1 MQFWSMGDICSASS
15 FWWLPHLV
23 SLDWARPC
31 YESGTAIGRTHLT
44 FSLTTLDDLQT
55 KSCALEPVFG
65 VRLYPRAVFHCCCLV
80 CDHTTTTNNNIFI
93 LFSVCSLRQGFYKFP
108 KVASSFWAFG
118 IPLQPRVAG
127 TTGVLYW
134 LLTHQTSIK
143 LILIN
148 WLIDSRNL
156 LWASWS

>member
-1 MQFWSMGDICSASS
+1 MQFWSTGDVCNTSS

-23 SLDWARPC
+23 RLDLARSC
-31 YESGTAIGRTHLT
+31 YESGTAIGRTHIT
-44 FSLTTLDDLQT
+44 FFLTTIDNLQT
-55 KSCALEPVFG
+55 KSCAPELVFG
-65 VRLYPRAVFHCCCLV
+65 MRLYPRAVFHCCCLV
-80 CDHTTTTNNNIFI
+80 CDHTTTTNNNVFI

-108 KVASSFWAFG
+108 KVASSFWAFM
-118 IPLQPRVAG
+118 ILPQPRVAG

-134 LLTHQTSIK
+134 LITHQTSIK